1 MSTGQVI
8 LATLVILLGAGGS
21 YLLLPHR
28 HGATRSR
35 NVHAAG
41 AVLASLALL
50 GFLTFFSPP
59 SPFLAGLFFY
69 LFSIGAIAGGLLTV
83 TSRNPIYSA
92 LWFASVVLS
101 TAGLFLLAGAQFLAA
116 GTVIVYAGAIIV
128 TFLFVIMLAQME
140 GKALYDRAA
149 RAPASATF
157 TCFLLFWCLLY
168 TLGPLH
174 PQQDPA
180 AAAGNGQQRAE
191 NSLVR
196 GKNIIEFYQLNE
208 QHPDA
213 AKAIAHAQRQ
223 TSALRDA
230 SGAEN
235 EKPDVAG
242 LGESLYSDHLVT
254 VELAGALLFVA
265 LVAAVAI
272 TGPKRPIRPGEGPQ
286 QDAGEGGRRD
296 PENLM
301 SHGAAATL
309 IRRFFRSRSFRDKP

>member
-35 NVHAAG
+35 NVHACG

-50 GFLTFFSPP
+50 GFLTTFFSPP

-69 LFSIGAIAGGLLTV
+69 LFSIGAIVGGLLTV

-149 RAPASATF
+149 RAPGSATF
-157 TCFLLFWCLLY
+157 TCFLLFWSLLY
-168 TLGPLH
+168 ILGPLH
-174 PQQDPA
+174 AQQA
-180 AAAGNGQQRAE
+180 VATSEGNGQQRAE

-196 GKNIIEFYQLNE
+196 GRNFIEFYQLNE
-208 QHPDA
+208 QHPA
-213 AKAIAHAQRQ
+213 AIALAHAQRQ
-223 TSALRDA
+223 TSAMRDA
-230 SGAEN
+230 GGA

-254 VELAGALLFVA
+254 VELAGTLLFVA

-272 TGPKRPIRPGEGPQ
+272 TGPKRPIRPGAGPQ
-286 QDAGEGGRRD
+286 QDAGEGGRR
-296 PENLM
+296 E
-301 SHGAAATL
+301 TL
-309 IRRFFRSRSFRDKP
+309 KT

>member
-35 NVHAAG
+35 TVHAAG

-69 LFSIGAIAGGLLTV
+69 LFSIGAIVGGLLTV

-128 TFLFVIMLAQME
+128 TFLFVIMLADGRE
-140 GKALYDRAA
+140 
-149 RAPASATF
+149 
-157 TCFLLFWCLLY
+157 
-168 TLGPLH
+168 
-174 PQQDPA
+174 
-180 AAAGNGQQRAE
+180 
-191 NSLVR
+191 SLVR
-196 GKNIIEFYQLNE
+196 
-208 QHPDA
+208 P
-213 AKAIAHAQRQ
+213 R
-223 TSALRDA
+223 
-230 SGAEN
+230 
-235 EKPDVAG
+235 
-242 LGESLYSDHLVT
+242 
-254 VELAGALLFVA
+254 
-265 LVAAVAI
+265 
-272 TGPKRPIRPGEGPQ
+272 RPGPGERHAHLLPAVLVPALHSGSAFSP
-286 QDAGEGGRRD
+286 AGHCG
-296 PENLM
+296 L
-301 SHGAAATL
+301 HGQRPGA
-309 IRRFFRSRSFRDKP
+309 R

>member
-1 MSTGQVI
+1 
-8 LATLVILLGAGGS
+8 GGS

-35 NVHAAG
+35 TVHAAG

-50 GFLTFFSPP
+50 GFLTFLSPP

-69 LFSIGAIAGGLLTV
+69 LFSIGAIVGGLLTV

-149 RAPASATF
+149 RAPGSATF

-168 TLGPLH
+168 ILGPLH
-174 PQQDPA
+174 AQQDPA
-180 AAAGNGQQRAE
+180 ASEGNGRQHAE
-191 NSLVR
+191 KSLVR
-196 GKNIIEFYQLNE
+196 GGNITEFYQLNE

-213 AKAIAHAQRQ
+213 ATALAHAQRQ
-223 TSALRDA
+223 TSAMRDA
-230 SGAEN
+230 GGA

-254 VELAGALLFVA
+254 VELAGTLLFVA
-265 LVAAVAI
+265 LIAAVAI
-272 TGPKRPIRPGEGPQ
+272 TGPKRPIRPGES
-286 QDAGEGGRRD
+286 AG
-296 PENLM
+296 
-301 SHGAAATL
+301 AATL
-309 IRRFFRSRSFRDKP
+309 KT

>member
-28 HGATRSR
+28 HGTTRSR
-35 NVHAAG
+35 NVHACG

-69 LFSIGAIAGGLLTV
+69 LFSIGAIVGGLLTV

-149 RAPASATF
+149 RAPGERHVH
-157 TCFLLFWCLLY
+157 LLPAVLEP
-168 TLGPLH
+168 PLH
-174 PQQDPA
+174 SGSAPSPA
-180 AAAGNGQQRAE
+180 
-191 NSLVR
+191 
-196 GKNIIEFYQLNE
+196 
-208 QHPDA
+208 
-213 AKAIAHAQRQ
+213 
-223 TSALRDA
+223 
-230 SGAEN
+230 
-235 EKPDVAG
+235 
-242 LGESLYSDHLVT
+242 
-254 VELAGALLFVA
+254 
-265 LVAAVAI
+265 
-272 TGPKRPIRPGEGPQ
+272 
-286 QDAGEGGRRD
+286 GRRD
-296 PENLM
+296 LRSQHP
-301 SHGAAATL
+301 GK
-309 IRRFFRSRSFRDKP
+309 RRE

>member
-8 LATLVILLGAGGS
+8 VATLVILLGAGGS

-28 HGATRSR
+28 HGARRSR
-35 NVHAAG
+35 TVHAAG
-41 AVLASLALL
+41 AALASLALL

-174 PQQDPA
+174 PQQNA
-180 AAAGNGQQRAE
+180 AADGNGQQYAE
-191 NSLVR
+191 RSLVR
-196 GKNIIEFYQLNE
+196 GRNLAGFYHLKTDN
-208 QHPDA
+208 A
-213 AKAIAHAQRQ
+213 TAVALAQSLRQ
-223 TSALRDA
+223 TSALSDA
-230 SGAEN
+230 GGAE
-235 EKPDVAG
+235 KPNVAG

-254 VELAGALLFVA
+254 VELAGTLLFVA
-265 LVAAVAI
+265 LIAAVAI
-272 TGPKRPIRPGEGPQ
+272 TGPKRPIRPGLGPQ
-286 QDAGEGGRRD
+286 QDAGEAG
-296 PENLM
+296 
-301 SHGAAATL
+301 AATL
-309 IRRFFRSRSFRDKP
+309 KT

>member
-1 MSTGQVI
+1 MSTGQI
-8 LATLVILLGAGGS
+8 LLATLVILLGAGGS

-28 HGATRSR
+28 HGATRSL

-50 GFLTFFSPP
+50 GFLTFFSSP

-69 LFSIGAIAGGLLTV
+69 LFSIGAIVGGLLTV

-140 GKALYDRAA
+140 GKALYDRAS

-174 PQQDPA
+174 PQQDQA
-180 AAAGNGQQRAE
+180 AAEFNGQQYAE
-191 NSLVR
+191 RSLVR
-196 GKNIIEFYQLNE
+196 GRNIAEFYRLNP
-208 QHPDA
+208 QHPGA
-213 AKAIAHAQRQ
+213 AALAQSLRQ
-223 TSALRDA
+223 TSATRDT
-230 SGAEN
+230 SGA

-254 VELAGALLFVA
+254 LELAGSLLFVA

-272 TGPKRPIRPGEGPQ
+272 TGPKRPIRPGVGPLR
-286 QDAGEGGRRD
+286 DAGEAG
-296 PENLM
+296 
-301 SHGAAATL
+301 AATL
-309 IRRFFRSRSFRDKP
+309 KT

>member
-8 LATLVILLGAGGS
+8 VATLVILLGAGGS

-35 NVHAAG
+35 TVHAAG

-69 LFSIGAIAGGLLTV
+69 LFSIGAIVGGLLTV

-174 PQQDPA
+174 PQQNA
-180 AAAGNGQQRAE
+180 AVDGNGQQYAE
-191 NSLVR
+191 RSLVR
-196 GKNIIEFYQLNE
+196 GRNLAGFYRLKAD
-208 QHPDA
+208 HPA
-213 AKAIAHAQRQ
+213 ALALAQSLRQ
-223 TSALRDA
+223 TSALSDA
-230 SGAEN
+230 GGAE
-235 EKPDVAG
+235 KPGVAG
-242 LGESLYSDHLVT
+242 LGESLYSDQLVT
-254 VELAGALLFVA
+254 VVLAGALLFVA
-265 LVAAVAI
+265 LIAAVAI
-272 TGPKRPIRPGEGPQ
+272 TGPKRPIRPGVGPQ
-286 QDAGEGGRRD
+286 RDAGEAG
-296 PENLM
+296 
-301 SHGAAATL
+301 AATL
-309 IRRFFRSRSFRDKP
+309 KT